1 LPAVSISRR
10 AEKRSIAEKQGKET
24 KEGRKEGREGKVK
37 TRKEKKK
44 IVGKASH
51 FEELE

>member
-24 KEGRKEGREGKVK
+24 KEGRNERTQPNPK